1 MLPLMSPQDVKR
13 KLEAGEIRLVDIR
26 EPDEVESLRIEG
38 AEIACAVLLDN
49 VDATTAEAD
58 GLVLARGMSIVA
70 ENALTMDASVDTAL
84 ERELKNQ
91 QLAAYGIVVRQG

>member
-38 AEIACAVLLDN
+38 AEIAPLSVIRWQDFRPVTDKPVAARAIRAVC
-49 VDATTAEAD
+49 V
-58 GLVLARGMSIVA
+58 
-70 ENALTMDASVDTAL
+70 
-84 ERELKNQ
+84 
-91 QLAAYGIVVRQG
+91 